1 MNSALW
7 EFYDSFCCGYSKC
20 AMEPKKI
27 IHCKITY
34 LKKMLR
40 FNALVY
46 WKQDLLDVTGNM
58 DQQDVQLCKIEMR
71 LIVTV

>member
-1 MNSALW
+1 
-7 EFYDSFCCGYSKC
+7 
-20 AMEPKKI
+20 
-27 IHCKITY
+27 
-34 LKKMLR
+34 MLR